1 MSGRRPRKVDC
12 AGGLTAGDVKVVVA
26 LFFGHVDGEE
36 RAVGDPG
43 GGSSQIAFGGLTW
56 GWRVDRDL
64 EGGAKVFPDE
74 SPALWSQRWRCLW
87 VS

>member
-12 AGGLTAGDVKVVVA
+12 AGGLTAGDVAVVVA
-26 LFFGHVDGEE
+26 LLFGHVDGEV
-36 RAVGDPG
+36 RAVGVPG

-56 GWRVDRDL
+56 GWRAGRDL
-64 EGGAKVFPDE
+64 EGGAKVFPGE
-74 SPALWSQRWRCLW
+74 SPALWRQRWRCLW